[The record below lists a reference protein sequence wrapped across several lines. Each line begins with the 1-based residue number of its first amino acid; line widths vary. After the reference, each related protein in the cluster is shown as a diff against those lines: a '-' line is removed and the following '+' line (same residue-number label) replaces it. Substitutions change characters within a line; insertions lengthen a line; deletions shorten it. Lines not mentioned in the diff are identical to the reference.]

1 MADEM
6 DVDDLLR
13 ALASMGFEL
22 EDCQMALEAGNT
34 TLESAVEWLVVRR
47 SNPSNCVSNPGPE
60 ATVEPKVSREEV
72 SSAPSDKI
80 QASSNLSSRYTVS
93 EEHQKSKEQF
103 MEKERETARMEAK
116 RRKLME
122 KKARQEVL
130 QQIAADKANRRDKKP
145 KPPAHFAMI
154 QATDKSREPGESSKE
169 NKQCLIQIRSP
180 SGQVQRQT
188 FPSDAKLQ
196 DVVTFICSQ
205 YHLDSTGFELLQPFP
220 HRLFKA
226 TEMDSTLVDL
236 GLSLGGSLVV
246 KKTDPSQPSST
257 SGGEPAKVN
266 PRNAS
271 EATPRTGNGLE
282 DINRLPSDS
291 DHDRQDANCS
301 HGNGNRVE
309 INNVDDDRQYVAPPL
324 FDRSPPPELD
334 DAIRAPLQGM
344 NPNVLGIGGMQNFLV
359 RGGGGVGHMWGEGVK
374 LGAVEH
380 NPHSIDPVLR
390 AHTPGESAAKRLE
403 MRQQHQIQPEAGP
416 SRVSHEELPLLHR
429 DVQRLEDLCINH
441 ISHRLPGHQSP
452 LTSLGM
458 LPLGLCDKIMT
469 HLMKIKALT
478 PKAMQAFISCGL
490 RHVKLDCYSLVTN
503 ELLIALRLH
512 RNLTHL
518 SLKACP
524 LITDKALE
532 AVAVLKRLKSLNLS
546 QCPQLTDKCF
556 FHIKGLSSLV
566 TLQMDMT
573 KITDRGVCH
582 FLENAASCPNIV
594 NLSLSGTAIT
604 DNSLAAMSGLK
615 ALKILA
621 LSNTKISSLEI
632 VQHLPQLENLNISH
646 CTTLLD
652 DSLAALENH
661 PSLLS
666 LNLLSTN
673 ISNDGLSHLQG
684 LKLSTL
690 KLPNRLTITD
700 EGLCNLQG
708 LSLVS
713 LDLSDYIHVTDLGVR
728 SIANMTRLT
737 QLLLSNT
744 KLTDDGMKSL
754 AALRELE
761 ELSVDRTV
769 ITDEG
774 CTVLPNFQQL
784 RILGLSSTRISNKL
798 LLNGTLNH
806 CKVLSKLNLSRTRVS
821 NKRLS
826 SLVLP
831 LLSQLNLDWT
841 RVTSDCLT
849 LLTGCPSLKALRT
862 NNCTPPSPDSEDSDD
877 EQEQR

>member
-1 MADEM
+1 
-6 DVDDLLR
+6 
-13 ALASMGFEL
+13 
-22 EDCQMALEAGNT
+22 
-34 TLESAVEWLVVRR
+34 
-47 SNPSNCVSNPGPE
+47 
-60 ATVEPKVSREEV
+60 
-72 SSAPSDKI
+72 
-80 QASSNLSSRYTVS
+80 
-93 EEHQKSKEQF
+93 
-103 MEKERETARMEAK
+103 
-116 RRKLME
+116 
-122 KKARQEVL
+122 
-130 QQIAADKANRRDKKP
+130 
-145 KPPAHFAMI
+145 
-154 QATDKSREPGESSKE
+154 
-169 NKQCLIQIRSP
+169 
-180 SGQVQRQT
+180 
-188 FPSDAKLQ
+188 
-196 DVVTFICSQ
+196 
-205 YHLDSTGFELLQPFP
+205 
-220 HRLFKA
+220 
-226 TEMDSTLVDL
+226 
-236 GLSLGGSLVV
+236 
-246 KKTDPSQPSST
+246 
-257 SGGEPAKVN
+257 
-266 PRNAS
+266 
-271 EATPRTGNGLE
+271 
-282 DINRLPSDS
+282 
-291 DHDRQDANCS
+291 
-301 HGNGNRVE
+301 
-309 INNVDDDRQYVAPPL
+309 
-324 FDRSPPPELD
+324 
-334 DAIRAPLQGM
+334 
-344 NPNVLGIGGMQNFLV
+344 
-359 RGGGGVGHMWGEGVK
+359 
-374 LGAVEH
+374 
-380 NPHSIDPVLR
+380 
-390 AHTPGESAAKRLE
+390 
-403 MRQQHQIQPEAGP
+403 
-416 SRVSHEELPLLHR
+416 
-429 DVQRLEDLCINH
+429 
-441 ISHRLPGHQSP
+441 
-452 LTSLGM
+452 
-458 LPLGLCDKIMT
+458 
-469 HLMKIKALT
+469 
-478 PKAMQAFISCGL
+478 
-490 RHVKLDCYSLVTN
+490 
-503 ELLIALRLH
+503 
-512 RNLTHL
+512 
-518 SLKACP
+518 
-524 LITDKALE
+524 
-532 AVAVLKRLKSLNLS
+532 
-546 QCPQLTDKCF
+546 
-556 FHIKGLSSLV
+556 
-566 TLQMDMT
+566 MDMT

-582 FLENAASCPNIV
+582 FLENAASCPNLV
-594 NLSLSGTAIT
+594 HLSLSGTAIT

-646 CTTLLD
+646 CTTLHD
-652 DSLAALENH
+652 DSLASLENH

-769 ITDEG
+769 ITDKG